1 MLTQANVSFSA
12 SWGTGLIGQMRVGN
26 DAQALS
32 NWTITFDVPFQIVN
46 LWDATILN
54 ATSLGGGLM
63 RYTLGSA
70 GWNATVPPGGD
81 ISFVFEGRAESNIQS
96 QLTGITYGTTEAV
109 ATPPAVTISDAVIT
123 EGASGTKEMV
133 FTITLSKP
141 ATEAVTIPWSTQDGT
156 AQAGSDYQAG
166 SGSVTFAA
174 GETSK
179 TIAVTI
185 LGDAAVEANETFSL
199 VLGTPGGASLADGT
213 ALGTIQNDD
222 VLPSL
227 SIADA
232 QVSEGNAGTKLMVF
246 TVTLSAAAQGP
257 VTVAYTTRDGTA
269 LAGSDYNAQSG
280 SLTFAAG
287 ETSKTIAV
295 EVRGDTV
302 DEIDESFELAL
313 SNLTAASFARSSA
326 VGTIANDDAPPVLSI
341 ANAEVVEGNS
351 GARNIVFTLSL
362 SKAIAQSVTANF
374 ATQDGTALAG
384 SDYVAR
390 SGSVTFAA
398 GETSKTIAVAVNGDT
413 AIEADETFGLVLS
426 NVVRATVASGGGTGT
441 IRNDDLPPP
450 TLAIGDA
457 QVTEGDAGTK
467 QMLFTVTLSRAIAT
481 SSSVTWATQNGTAT
495 AGSDYTAARGT
506 LSFAAGE
513 VSKTIAVTVR
523 GDAVVEADEGFS
535 VVLGT
540 ATRATIADGTGIGT
554 ILNDDVPPALTIS
567 DAQVTEGNSGTKQML
582 FTATLSRAAT
592 SAVSVIWATQAG
604 TATAGSDFTAAS
616 GTLSFS
622 AGQISKTIAVTV
634 RGDAVVEADE
644 SFTLLLGTAT
654 GATIAD
660 GAAIGTILNDD
671 LPPPALTISDA
682 QVTEGDAGTKQMLFT
697 VSLSRA
703 ATGAVAVNWATQ
715 NGTATAG
722 SDYVAGT
729 GTLNFAAGEVS
740 KTIAVTVNGDTAVEA
755 DEGFNLLLSGASGAT
770 IADGTGVGTIANDD
784 VPPSLAITDA
794 QVVEG
799 DAGTKQLVFTVALSR
814 AATSAVSV
822 GFATQNG
829 TATAGSDYVA
839 GTGTLNFAVGE
850 LSKTIAVTL
859 NGDTAVEADESFN
872 LLLSNAVGATI
883 ADGMGLG
890 TILNDDVPPT
900 LVIGDAQR
908 VEGQA
913 GATQMLFTV
922 TLSRAMGSAVSVNWA
937 TQDGTAMAGSD
948 YAAAS
953 GTLSFAA
960 GETSRTIAVTVNG
973 DTTVEA
979 NEGFNL
985 LLSAAN
991 GATILD
997 GTALGTIVNDDVSSP
1012 APSGD
1017 TASFRVTESW
1027 NGGFLADITVVNDAT
1042 PIEGGWTLA
1051 FDAPFQIKNIWNAE
1065 IVSQSGSHYVIRNMP
1080 WNGNLGP
1087 NATTTFGIDVA
1098 GAGEPV
1104 NFSVNGGAPPPVLPG
1119 LSIADAVLTEGDAGS
1134 ALMNFTVSL
1143 SAAATEAVTV
1153 QYGTAN
1159 GSALSGLDY
1168 QAVSGSL
1175 TFAPGEI
1182 SKILSVAV
1190 LGDTLRE
1197 GSESFGVNLVAPSN
1211 LRLLDGAATGTI
1223 RDNDAPASTLPPPGW
1238 YSTSGNQIVDSTG
1251 ETVRLKAVNWFG
1263 MEGYL
1268 GVPDGLYA
1276 RNWQDMMEQMKEVGF
1291 DTIRLPFS
1299 LQNIQ
1304 PGAMPNNIVY
1314 SLNPDLQGLS
1324 NLQVLDRIV
1333 DYAGDLGMKIILD
1346 CHRSSSGAGPNENG
1360 LWYDQN
1366 FSEAQWISGWQGLV
1380 QRYANDSTVIGVDL
1394 QNEPHGATWT
1404 DWSAA
1409 AERAGNAIHA
1419 VNPNLLIVV
1428 EGVGNY
1434 QGDYYWW
1441 GGQLEGVRDDP
1452 VVLQQ
1457 ANKLV
1462 YSPHDYPN
1470 SIYPNSWFEGPNFK
1484 ENLPNVFREHWG
1496 FIYEEGI
1503 APVFLGE
1510 FGSKLLDSRDIA
1522 WMDEITQYL
1531 NGDFNTDGV
1540 LDIAA
1545 GQEGMSFAWWSWNPN
1560 STDTGGILM
1569 DDWTSMH
1576 QHKLDALQS
1585 VLIG

>member
-1 MLTQANVSFSA
+1 MFTQANVSFSA

-26 DAQALS
+26 DAQALN

-54 ATSLGGGLM
+54 ATSLGGGLI

-70 GWNATVPPGGD
+70 GWNATVPPGGEVG
-81 ISFVFEGRAESNIQS
+81 FVFEGRADADIQA
-96 QLTGITYGTTEAV
+96 QVTGITFGTTETL
-109 ATPPAVTISDAVIT
+109 ATPPMVSIGDAVLT

-133 FTITLSKP
+133 FTVTLSKP
-141 ATEAVTIPWSTQDGT
+141 ATETVTIPWSTQDGT
-156 AQAGSDYQAG
+156 ALAGSDYQAA
-166 SGSVTFAA
+166 SGSLTFAP
-174 GETSK
+174 GETSR
-179 TIAVTI
+179 TISVTL
-185 LGDAAVEANETFSL
+185 LGDGAVEANETFSL
-199 VLGTPGGASLADGT
+199 VLGTPGGATLADGT
-213 ALGTIQNDD
+213 GLGTIENDD
-222 VLPSL
+222 IPPSL

-232 QVSEGNAGTKLMVF
+232 QVSEGNSGTKLMVF
-246 TVTLSAAAQGP
+246 TVTLSAAAQAP

-280 SLTFAAG
+280 TLSFAVG

-295 EVRGDTV
+295 EIRGDTL

-313 SNLTAASFARSSA
+313 SGLTAASFARSSA
-326 VGTIANDDAPPVLSI
+326 IGLIANDDAPPVLSI
-341 ANAEVVEGNS
+341 SNAEVVEGQS
-351 GARNIVFTLSL
+351 GTRSVVFTLSL
-362 SKAIAQSVTANF
+362 SKPIAQSVTANF

-398 GETSKTIAVAVNGDT
+398 GETSRTISVTVNGDT

-426 NVVRATVASGGGTGT
+426 NVARATLAPGGGTGT

-450 TLAIGDA
+450 TFSISDA
-457 QVTEGDAGTK
+457 QLTEGAAGTQ
-467 QMLFTVTLSRAIAT
+467 QMLFTVTLSRAIA
-481 SSSVTWATQNGTAT
+481 SSTSVTWATQNGTAVS
-495 AGSDYTAARGT
+495 GSDYTGARGT

-513 VSKTIAVTVR
+513 VSKTIAVAVR
-523 GDAVVEADEGFS
+523 GDAVVEADEAFS
-535 VVLGT
+535 VVLGR

-554 ILNDDVPPALTIS
+554 IVNDDVPPALTIS
-567 DAQVTEGNSGTKQML
+567 DAQVTEGNSSTRQML
-582 FTATLSRAAT
+582 FTVTLSHAAT
-592 SAVSVIWATQAG
+592 SAVSVAWATQDGTAVAG
-604 TATAGSDFTAAS
+604 TDYTAAS

-634 RGDAVVEADE
+634 RGDRVVEADE
-644 SFTLLLGTAT
+644 TLTLVLGPAT

-660 GAAIGTILNDD
+660 GTAQGTILNDD

-682 QVTEGDAGTKQMLFT
+682 QVTEGDGGTQQMLFT

-703 ATGAVAVNWATQ
+703 ATSAVAVNWTTQ

-722 SDYVAGT
+722 SDYLATT
-729 GTLNFAAGEVS
+729 GTLSFAAGEVS

-755 DEGFNLLLSGASGAT
+755 NESFNLLLSGASGAT
-770 IADGTGVGTIANDD
+770 IADGTGLGTIANDD
-784 VPPSLAITDA
+784 VALPGITISDA
-794 QVVEG
+794 QVTEG
-799 DAGTKQLVFTVALSR
+799 SSGTRQMLFTVTLSS
-814 AATSAVSV
+814 AAAGPVTVNW
-822 GFATQNG
+822 ATQNG
-829 TATAGSDYVA
+829 TAAAGTDYSA
-839 GTGTLNFAVGE
+839 ATGTLSFAAGE
-850 LSKTIAVTL
+850 TSKTIAVTV
-859 NGDTAVEADESFN
+859 NGDTAVEADESFS
-872 LLLSNAVGATI
+872 LLLSAANGATI
-883 ADGMGLG
+883 ADDTGLG
-890 TILNDDVPPT
+890 TILNDDVALPSIT
-900 LVIGDAQR
+900 IADAQ
-908 VEGQA
+908 VTEGNA
-913 GATQMLFTV
+913 GTQQMLFTV
-922 TLSRAMGSAVSVNWA
+922 TLSNAASGPVSVTYA
-937 TQDGTAMAGSD
+937 TQNGTAMAGSD
-948 YAAAS
+948 YVAAT

-960 GETSRTIAVTVNG
+960 GETSKTIAVAVNG
-973 DTTVEA
+973 DTAVEA
-979 NEGFNL
+979 NEGFSL

-991 GATILD
+991 GATIAD
-997 GTALGTIVNDDVSSP
+997 DTGLGTILNDDVA

-1017 TASFRVTESW
+1017 TATFRVTQSW
-1027 NGGFLADITVVNDAT
+1027 NGGFLADITLVNDAT

-1051 FDAPFQIKNIWNAE
+1051 FDAPFQIKGVWNAE
-1065 IVSQSGSHYVIRNMP
+1065 LVSQSGNSYVIRNAP

-1104 NFSVNGGAPPPVLPG
+1104 NFSVNGAAPPPVLPG

-1134 ALMNFTVSL
+1134 ALMNFTVTL
-1143 SAAATEAVTV
+1143 SSAATEAVTV
-1153 QYGTAN
+1153 QYATAD

-1168 QAVSGSL
+1168 QAASGSL

-1182 SKILSVAV
+1182 SKILSIAV

-1197 GSESFGVNLVAPSN
+1197 GQESFGVNLTAPGS
-1211 LRLLDGAATGTI
+1211 LRLLDGAAIGTI
-1223 RDNDAPASTLPPPGW
+1223 RDNDAPAPTLPPPGW
-1238 YSTSGNQIVDSTG
+1238 YSTSGNQIIDSTG
-1251 ETVRLKAVNWFG
+1251 ETVRLKGINWFG

-1268 GVPDGLYA
+1268 GVPDGLYT
-1276 RNWQDMMEQMKEVGF
+1276 RNWQDMMEQMQALGF

-1314 SLNPDLQGLS
+1314 SLNPDLVGLS
-1324 NLQVLDRIV
+1324 NLQVLDKIV

-1366 FSEAQWISGWQGLV
+1366 FSEAQWISSWQSLV
-1380 QRYANDSTVIGVDL
+1380 QRYVNDPTVIGADL

-1419 VNPNLLIVV
+1419 VNPNLLIIV

-1484 ENLPNVFREHWG
+1484 DNLPNVFREHWG
-1496 FIYEEGI
+1496 FIYEQGI
-1503 APVFLGE
+1503 APIFLGE

-1522 WMDEITQYL
+1522 WLDELTQYL
-1531 NGDFNTDGV
+1531 NGDFDTDGV
-1540 LDIAA
+1540 LDIAP
-1545 GQEGMSFAWWSWNPN
+1545 GQEGMSYAWWSWNPN
-1560 STDTGGILM
+1560 STDTGGILK
-1569 DDWTSMH
+1569 DDWISVH

-1585 VLIG
+1585 ILIG